1 MREKTRW
8 GILGPGTISRKFA
21 TALKVIPEAEMTA
34 VGSRDLQRANAFA
47 DTFNIPHRHGNYT
60 DLAHNPEVDVIYVA
74 TPHPFHKECAM
85 LCLEAGKAVLC
96 EKPLTVKRGT
106 GYGDDRMRPS
116 A

>member
-21 TALKVIPEAEMTA
+21 TGLKTIPEAEITA

-60 DLAHNPEVDVIYVA
+60 DLAHNPEVDIIYVA
-74 TPHPFHKECAM
+74 THTPFTKSVGCCVWRQERRFS
-85 LCLEAGKAVLC
+85 
-96 EKPLTVKRGT
+96 VK
-106 GYGDDRMRPS
+106 S
-116 A
+116 LSL